1 MAIDRVYVSEK
12 GKKQLSRLK
21 SKTGIQQW
29 NHLCRWAFCLS
40 LQEKT
45 VPPMEVIITDSSID
59 MTWQIFAGEYHE
71 VYMALL
77 RTRML
82 NDKLPADDESLKLY
96 FKIHLH
102 RGISYLVKK
111 VEGVGDFFELDTG
124 KAA

>member
-1 MAIDRVYVSEK
+1 MTIDRVYVSEK

-45 VPPMEVIITDSSID
+45 VPPMEVIVTDSSID

-71 VYMALL
+71 VYLALL

-82 NDKLPADDESLKLY
+82 NDKLPADDENLKLY

-111 VEGVGDFFELDTG
+111 VGDVGDLFELDT
-124 KAA
+124 A